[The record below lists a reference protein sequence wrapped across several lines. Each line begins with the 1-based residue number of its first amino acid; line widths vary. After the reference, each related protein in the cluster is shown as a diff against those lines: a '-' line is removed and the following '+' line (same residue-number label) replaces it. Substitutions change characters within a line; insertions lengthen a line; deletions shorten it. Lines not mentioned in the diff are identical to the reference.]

1 MGDRRKGDGREGD
14 GRKRDGETGRRETG
28 GRQGVWRQAGRR
40 ETGRR
45 ETGRQNHRKT
55 EDVVSSVAKPETV
68 LRSGSGSGST
78 LKGQCH
84 ENFVFN

>member
-1 MGDRRKGDGREGD
+1 M
-14 GRKRDGETGRRETG
+14 ETGERETG
-28 GRQGVWRQAGRR
+28 DSETGDRETGDRQGVWRHAGRR